1 MATLLTQKAGNLQ
14 IYTLQIAKIMEYEA
28 VIGLEIHV
36 QIKTRTKM
44 FTAAPYSYGE
54 PPNTMADAVV
64 LGLPGTLPVLNR
76 TAVELCARLGLMLGC
91 EIAEVCKWDR
101 KNYFYPDSPKNY
113 QLTQNEQ
120 PLCLGGNVEIE
131 LPGPSRNVEGEH
143 RWVKLNRIHLEEDPG
158 KLTHEAF
165 DTSIDFNRAGVPLAE
180 IVTEPDMHTST
191 EVVAFLNAL
200 RNLIVYAGICD
211 CDMEKGQLR
220 CDANVS
226 LRPLGSDTL
235 GTRTEMKNL
244 NSISNVKA
252 AIEYEI
258 QRQTDILNEGGMI
271 TQETRRWDAAN
282 GESFSLRSK
291 EDAHDYRYFPDPDLM
306 PVQMSREWVEAL
318 EGKLPERPL
327 DKQRRYQ
334 KELDL
339 PYTITSVLCP
349 NPELS
354 AFFEAALQ
362 VHDSPKQIANY
373 IANDLLRELSGASGH
388 GESAQSVSDSK
399 LTPEHIG
406 SLAKIVDSGIIS
418 KQIAKDVFVEMF
430 ASGEMPNAIVEKKDL
445 KQSDNSDEIEAL
457 CREAIAGNLAAVE
470 QYKGGNEKALNA
482 LKGPVMKATRGKA
495 NPATLDELL
504 KKLIDE
510 G

>member
-1 MATLLTQKAGNLQ
+1 MD
-14 IYTLQIAKIMEYEA
+14 YEA

-36 QIKTRTKM
+36 QIKTRTKL

-54 PPNTMADAVV
+54 PANTLTDAVV

-76 TAVELCARLGLMLGC
+76 TAIEQCTRLGLMLDC

-113 QLTQNEQ
+113 QLTQNDQ
-120 PLCLGGNVEIE
+120 PLCIGGKIEIE
-131 LPGPSRNVEGEH
+131 LPGPSRNIEGAH
-143 RWVKLNRIHLEEDPG
+143 RWVTLNRIHLEEDPG

-165 DTSIDFNRAGVPLAE
+165 DTIVDFNRAGVPLAE
-180 IVTEPDMHTST
+180 IVTEPDMNTST

-200 RNLIVYAGICD
+200 RNLIVYAGISD
-211 CDMEKGQLR
+211 CDMEKGQMR

-226 LRPLGSDTL
+226 LRTVGSDKL

-244 NSISNVKA
+244 NSISNVKV

-258 QRQTDILNEGGMI
+258 QRQAEILDEGGMI
-271 TQETRRWDAAN
+271 TQETRRWDAGK

-306 PVQMSREWVEAL
+306 PVQIDRKQVDAL
-318 EGKLPERPL
+318 KAELPERPL

-334 KELDL
+334 DEFAL

-362 VHDSPKQIANY
+362 IHNSPKQIANY
-373 IANDLLRELSGASGH
+373 IANDLLRELSAGSDH
-388 GESAQSVSDSK
+388 GESALRVSDSK
-399 LTPEHIG
+399 ITPAHIG
-406 SLAKIVDSGIIS
+406 SLAKLVDEETIS
-418 KQIAKDVFVEMF
+418 KQIAQNVFTEMF
-430 ASGEMPNAIVEKKDL
+430 KSGELPEAIVEQKGL
-445 KQSDNSDEIEAL
+445 KQSDDSDEIEAL
-457 CREAIAGNLAAVE
+457 CSEAIAGNPAAVE
-470 QYKGGNEKALNA
+470 QYKSGNEKALNA

-495 NPATLDELL
+495 NPAKLDQLL
-504 KKLIDE
+504 RKLIDN
-510 G
+510 